1 MNSKTYTRRITAT
14 SLFPNHSRLS
24 SEEIAKHKACEQ
36 EFAQRCREIFKQV
49 YPKLIKEHYNWFI
62 HIEPETGD
70 YFIAEDEEVSFQKA
84 REKHP
89 TADLM
94 AMRLNETGTCGRI

>member
-1 MNSKTYTRRITAT
+1 MNSKIDTKRITAT
-14 SLFPNHSRLS
+14 CVFPNRSYLS
-24 SEEIAKHKACEQ
+24 SEEIAKHKACNQ

-62 HIEPETGD
+62 HIEPVTGD
-70 YFIAEDEEVSFQKA
+70 YFIAEDEEVSFRKA
-84 REKHP
+84 RQKHP

-94 AMRLNETGTCGRI
+94 AMRLNEIGTCGQI